1 MVREASLV
9 DFQTLLTSI
18 LSDGKQAR
26 VAAKDIGDKVPW
38 YHTVF
43 SSLIIRSDSSH
54 PLAAVTMSKTTPT
67 ASSSSS
73 SLDAIFTSSLKE
85 YEKKTEKSLLTDPL
99 MARFHACDSPTD
111 ILGVLRSQVAQFE
124 ETTAAD
130 EKLIKWLNPIV
141 NVLSASSSVIS
152 AGVGLVNSIQ
162 MVLLRSNV

>member
-43 SSLIIRSDSSH
+43 SLLIIRSDPSP
-54 PLAAVTMSKTTPT
+54 PLAAVTMSNTTPT

-73 SLDAIFTSSLKE
+73 NLEAIFTSSLKE